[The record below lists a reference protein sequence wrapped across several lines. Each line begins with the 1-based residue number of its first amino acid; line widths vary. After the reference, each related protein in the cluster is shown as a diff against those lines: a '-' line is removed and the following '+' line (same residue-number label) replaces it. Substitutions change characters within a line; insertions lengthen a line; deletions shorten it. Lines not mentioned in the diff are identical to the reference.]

1 MTIRK
6 IITLIVA
13 ALIGLAVMTIAEAP
27 PAMAAAS
34 AGPAW
39 TVVPSANVPG
49 SAYGLI
55 FGVSCT
61 SPTSCVGV
69 GYTSIANA
77 GIDQTLIETWDGT
90 AWSVVTSPNTSP
102 TQRNQLFRVSCTSR
116 TACVA
121 VGSASNGTTDQTLI
135 EAWDGTAWSIVSSPN
150 TSPTQANQLSGVSCT
165 APTSC
170 VAVGAASNGTS
181 NQTLIDAWDG
191 TAWAIASSP
200 ITSPTQTN
208 QLSGVSCTAPTA
220 CVAVG
225 YASNGTNDQTLIEA
239 WDGSAWTITPSPD
252 TSPIEGNQLID
263 VSCTSATTCVAVGGS
278 DPPVVGKNLIV
289 VWDGTS
295 WSITPSPDA
304 SATFSQLAGVSCS
317 TPTSCVAVGYT
328 NAADYNALSQIL
340 TWDGSTWSLTRN
352 PLDLTPNGNVIV
364 GVSCTS
370 PTACVAVGG
379 YISDTTTGTVFT
391 MVLSA
396 ISSGGYRLAAT
407 DGGVFAFG
415 SSPFFGSA
423 GAIHLNQPVVGTA
436 STPND
441 QGYWLVATDGGVF
454 AYGNAGFYGSAGAIT
469 LNKPIVGMAATAD
482 GKGYWLVASDGGIFA
497 YGDAAFYGS
506 MGGSPLNKPIVGM
519 SRTNDGKG
527 YWLVATDGGVFA
539 YGDAVFG
546 GSAGGS
552 TLAKPIVGMAASP
565 IGSGYWLVAA
575 DGGIFSYGGAA
586 FFGSTGGQVLTHPI
600 VGMAADQTG
609 HGYWLAASGGGVF
622 AFGDAPPLGNQAG
635 FTLANPIV
643 GIAG

>member
-1 MTIRK
+1 MK
-6 IITLIVA
+6 IPKFISVTVA
-13 ALIGLAVMTIAEAP
+13 ALLTMTAMTLAATPV
-27 PAMAAAS
+27 MAAGPTAAS
-34 AGPAW
+34 PAW
-39 TVVPSANVPG
+39 AVVPSPNAPG
-49 SAYGLI
+49 STDNLLR
-55 FGVSCT
+55 GVSCILA
-61 SPTSCVGV
+61 TSCVAV
-69 GYTSIANA
+69 GESND
-77 GIDQTLIETWDGT
+77 GSSSQTLIETWNGNTWAIVPSPD
-90 AWSVVTSPNTSP
+90 TSA
-102 TQRNQLFRVSCTSR
+102 NQQNVLAGVSCTS
-116 TACVA
+116 AMFCAA
-121 VGSASNGTTDQTLI
+121 VGNAYNGVQDQTLI
-135 EAWDGTAWSIVSSPN
+135 EMWDGTTWSIIPSPDTSSTMFN
-150 TSPTQANQLSGVSCT
+150 GLTGVSCT
-165 APTSC
+165 SSTSC
-170 VAVGAASNGTS
+170 VAVGYFSTGS
-181 NQTLIDAWDG
+181 TL
-191 TAWAIASSP
+191 S
-200 ITSPTQTN
+200 
-208 QLSGVSCTAPTA
+208 
-220 CVAVG
+220 
-225 YASNGTNDQTLIEA
+225 TLIE
-239 WDGSAWTITPSPD
+239 T
-252 TSPIEGNQLID
+252 
-263 VSCTSATTCVAVGGS
+263 
-278 DPPVVGKNLIV
+278 
-289 VWDGTS
+289 WDGTS
-295 WSITPSPDA
+295 WSITPSPDT
-304 SATFSQLAGVSCS
+304 S
-317 TPTSCVAVGYT
+317 PTEI
-328 NAADYNALSQIL
+328 NLLS
-340 TWDGSTWSLTRN
+340 
-352 PLDLTPNGNVIV
+352 

-370 PTACVAVGG
+370 PTACVSVGTSNDNVGGRDRTLIETWDGASWSIALSPDTSPSQNNDLNGVSCASATSCVAVGSADATSQVTLIETWDGASWSIASSPDTSPTRNDTLASVSCSSAVSCVAVGASNSDFVDITLIEVWDGSSWSISPNPVGLTTNGNHTLGVSCTSPTACIAVG
-379 YISDTTTGTVFT
+379 YGIPDSLTTTVAT

-396 ISSGGYRLAAT
+396 VSSGGYRLAAT

-539 YGDAVFG
+539 YGDAVFS

-552 TLAKPIVGMAASP
+552 TLAKPIVGMATSP

>member
-1 MTIRK
+1 MKMRK
-6 IITLIVA
+6 IIALAVA

-39 TVVPSANVPG
+39 TVVPSANIPG

-61 SPTSCVGV
+61 SPTWCVGV

-90 AWSVVTSPNTSP
+90 SWSIASSPSTSP
-102 TQRNQLFRVSCTSR
+102 TLTNQLFRVSCTSR

-121 VGSASNGTTDQTLI
+121 VGSASNGTTEQTLI
-135 EAWDGTAWSIVSSPN
+135 EAWDGTSWSIASSPNTSPTLSNALANVSCTSPTSCVAVGTASNGTSDQTLIETWDGSAWSITPSPN

-165 APTSC
+165 SA
-170 VAVGAASNGTS
+170 
-181 NQTLIDAWDG
+181 
-191 TAWAIASSP
+191 
-200 ITSPTQTN
+200 
-208 QLSGVSCTAPTA
+208 TA

-225 YASNGTNDQTLIEA
+225 YAFNGTNDQTLIET
-239 WDGSAWTITPSPD
+239 WGGSAWSIAPSPD
-252 TSPIEGNQLID
+252 TSPTQTNQLID
-263 VSCTSATTCVAVGGS
+263 VSCTSATACVAVGWS
-278 DPPVVGKNLIV
+278 DPPAVSQNLIV
-289 VWDGTS
+289 AWDGSS
-295 WSITPSPDA
+295 WTITPSPNA
-304 SATFSQLAGVSCS
+304 SASFSQLASVSCS

-328 NAADYNALSQIL
+328 NFGDYDALSQIL
-340 TWDGSTWSLTRN
+340 TWDGATWSLTPN
-352 PLDLTPNGNVIV
+352 PLNLTPNGNVIV

-379 YISDTTTGTVFT
+379 YISDTINTVAT

-396 ISSGGYRLAAT
+396 VSSGGYRLAAT
-407 DGGVFAFG
+407 DGGVFAYG

-423 GAIHLNQPVVGTA
+423 GAIHLNKPVVGTA

-454 AYGNAGFYGSAGAIT
+454 AYGNAGFYGSTGAIT
-469 LNKPIVGMAATAD
+469 LNEPIVGMAATAD
-482 GKGYWLVASDGGIFA
+482 GKGYWLVASDGGVFA

-539 YGDAVFG
+539 YGDAVFS
-546 GSAGGS
+546 GSTGAT

-565 IGSGYWLVAA
+565 IGTGYWLVAA

-586 FFGSTGGQVLTHPI
+586 FLGSTGGQVLTHPI
-600 VGMAADQTG
+600 VGMSADQTG

-635 FTLANPIV
+635 FTIANPIV